1 MKELLSNVLRPK
13 SIDQVIGQSHL
24 LSEGSLIKQMIKNK
38 VLYSLIFYGYPGIGK
53 SSISYALV
61 NDLNVP
67 YQVFNASVDKKEK
80 LISII
85 ETAKQSKGWYVLI
98 VEEIHRL
105 NKDKQD
111 ILLPYLEKGTIYM
124 FASTTENP
132 YFVINPAIRSRCQI
146 LELRKVSVDETFNG
160 LKKTFQQYKLNIK
173 LPDEV
178 LKKICIQTNGDIRSA
193 INIVDVLNFLYKGK
207 TINDKLLKE
216 VMQQSYVVAADY
228 GDEYY
233 DLQSAFHKSMRG
245 SDPDAAIY
253 YLARLLQAGDIESI
267 CRRIIACCYEDVG
280 MANPQL
286 CSRVVNAIHAAKEVG
301 YPECKQIF
309 ATIVIEICLSQKS
322 NTAYIAIMKA
332 LRDVESGKACTVP
345 VHLRDQS
352 YKSASKLGR
361 TGYKYPHDY
370 DGAWV
375 KQEYLPKEL
384 QSKKYYV
391 PSKYSVNEQKL
402 DSYWKQIKNK
412 K

>member
-1 MKELLSNVLRPK
+1 MRELLSNILRPK
-13 SIDQVIGQSHL
+13 SIDQVIGQTHL
-24 LSEGSLIKQMIKNK
+24 LNKDSLITQMVKNK
-38 VLYSLIFYGYPGIGK
+38 TLYSLIFYGYPGIGK

-61 NDLNVP
+61 NDLGVP
-67 YQVFNASVDKKEK
+67 YQVFNASIDKKEK
-80 LISII
+80 LIQII
-85 ETAKQSKGWYVLI
+85 ETARTSKGWYVVIL
-98 VEEIHRL
+98 EEIHRL

-111 ILLPYLEKGTIYM
+111 ILLPYLENGTIYM

-146 LELRKVSVDETFNG
+146 LELQPVSVNETFNG
-160 LKKTFQQYKLNIK
+160 LKKTFKRYKLDIT
-173 LPDEV
+173 LPDEI
-178 LKKICIQTNGDIRSA
+178 LKKICIQTNGDVRSA
-193 INIVDVLNFLYKGK
+193 INIIDVLNFLYKDK
-207 TINDKLLKE
+207 KITDKLLKE

-233 DLQSAFHKSMRG
+233 DLQSAFHKSIRG

-286 CSRVVNAIHAAKEVG
+286 CSRVVNAVHAAKEVG
-301 YPECKQIF
+301 FPECKQIF

-322 NTAYIAIMKA
+322 NSAYMAIMSA
-332 LRDVESGKACTVP
+332 LQDVQNGKAYSVP
-345 VHLRDQS
+345 NHIKDQS

-361 TGYKYPHDY
+361 TGYKYPHDFEN
-370 DGAWV
+370 AWV
-375 KQEYLPKEL
+375 KQDYLPKEL
-384 QSKKYYV
+384 RNKKYYK
-391 PSKYSVNEQKL
+391 PSKYSINEQKL
-402 DSYWKQIKNK
+402 EKYWEELK

>member
-1 MKELLSNVLRPK
+1 MRELLSNILRPK
-13 SIDQVIGQSHL
+13 SIDQVIGQTHL
-24 LSEGSLIKQMIKNK
+24 LNKDSLITQMVKNK
-38 VLYSLIFYGYPGIGK
+38 TLYSLILYGYPGIGK

-61 NDLNVP
+61 NDLGVP
-67 YQVFNASVDKKEK
+67 YQVFNASIDKKEK
-80 LISII
+80 LIQII
-85 ETAKQSKGWYVLI
+85 ETAKASKGWYVVIL
-98 VEEIHRL
+98 EEIHRL

-111 ILLPYLEKGTIYM
+111 ILLPYLENGTIYM

-146 LELRKVSVDETFNG
+146 LELQPVSVDETFNG
-160 LKKTFQQYKLNIK
+160 LKKTFKRYKLDIT
-173 LPDEV
+173 LPDEI
-178 LKKICIQTNGDIRSA
+178 LKKICIQTNGDVRSA
-193 INIVDVLNFLYKGK
+193 INIIDVLNFLYKDK
-207 TINDKLLKE
+207 KITDKLLKE

-286 CSRVVNAIHAAKEVG
+286 CSRVVNAVHAAKEVG
-301 YPECKQIF
+301 FPECKQIF

-322 NTAYIAIMKA
+322 NSAYMAIMSA
-332 LRDVESGKACTVP
+332 LQDVQSGKAYSVP
-345 VHLRDQS
+345 NHIKDQS

-361 TGYKYPHDY
+361 TGYKYPHDFEN
-370 DGAWV
+370 AWV
-375 KQEYLPKEL
+375 KQDYLPKEL
-384 QSKKYYV
+384 RNKKYYK
-391 PSKYSVNEQKL
+391 PSKYSINEQKL
-402 DSYWKQIKNK
+402 EKYWEELK

>member
-1 MKELLSNVLRPK
+1 
-13 SIDQVIGQSHL
+13 
-24 LSEGSLIKQMIKNK
+24 
-38 VLYSLIFYGYPGIGK
+38 
-53 SSISYALV
+53 
-61 NDLNVP
+61 
-67 YQVFNASVDKKEK
+67 
-80 LISII
+80 
-85 ETAKQSKGWYVLI
+85 
-98 VEEIHRL
+98 
-105 NKDKQD
+105 
-111 ILLPYLEKGTIYM
+111 M

-146 LELRKVSVDETFNG
+146 LELQPVSVDEAFEG
-160 LKKTFQQYKLNIK
+160 LKKTFKRYKLNIK

-280 MANPQL
+280 LANPQL
-286 CSRVVNAIHAAKEVG
+286 CSRVVNAVNAAKEVG
-301 YPECKQIF
+301 MPECRQIF

-322 NTAYIAIMKA
+322 NSAYMAIDSA
-332 LRDVESGKACTVP
+332 FQDIQNGKAHNIP
-345 VHLRDQS
+345 AHIKDQS

-370 DGAWV
+370 NNA
-375 KQEYLPKEL
+375 
-384 QSKKYYV
+384 
-391 PSKYSVNEQKL
+391 
-402 DSYWKQIKNK
+402 
-412 K
+412 

>member
-1 MKELLSNVLRPK
+1 MKDLLSSILRPK
-13 SIDQVIGQSHL
+13 TIHQVIGQSHL
-24 LSEGSLIKQMIKNK
+24 LNDNSLIKQMVKNK
-38 VLYSLIFYGYPGIGK
+38 TLYSLILYGYPGIGK

-67 YQVFNASVDKKEK
+67 YQVFNASIDKKEK
-80 LISII
+80 LIQII
-85 ETAKQSKGWYVLI
+85 ETAKLSKGWYVIIL
-98 VEEIHRL
+98 EEIHRL

-111 ILLPYLEKGTIYM
+111 ILLPYLENGTIYM

-146 LELRKVSVDETFNG
+146 FELQPVSVDEAFEG
-160 LKKTFQQYKLNIK
+160 LKKTFKRYKLNIK

-207 TINDKLLKE
+207 VINDKLLKE
-216 VMQQSYVVAADY
+216 VMQQSYVVAANY

-280 MANPQL
+280 LANPQL
-286 CSRVVNAIHAAKEVG
+286 CSRVVNAVNAAKEVG
-301 YPECKQIF
+301 MPECRQIF

-322 NTAYIAIMKA
+322 NSAYMAIDSA
-332 LRDVESGKACTVP
+332 FQDIQNGKAHNIP
-345 VHLRDQS
+345 AHIKDQS

-370 DGAWV
+370 NNAWV
-375 KQEYLPKEL
+375 KQDYLPKEL
-384 QSKKYYV
+384 KNKKYYK
-391 PSKYSVNEQKL
+391 PGKYSINEQKL
-402 DSYWKQIKNK
+402 DKYWKEIKK
-412 K
+412 

>member
-1 MKELLSNVLRPK
+1 MRELLSNILRPK
-13 SIDQVIGQSHL
+13 SIDQVIGQTHL
-24 LSEGSLIKQMIKNK
+24 LNKDSLITQMVKNK
-38 VLYSLIFYGYPGIGK
+38 TLYSLIFYGYPGIGK

-61 NDLNVP
+61 NDLGVP
-67 YQVFNASVDKKEK
+67 YQVFNASIDKKEK
-80 LISII
+80 LIQII
-85 ETAKQSKGWYVLI
+85 ETAKASKGWYVVIL
-98 VEEIHRL
+98 EEIHRL

-111 ILLPYLEKGTIYM
+111 ILLPYLENGTIYM

-146 LELRKVSVDETFNG
+146 LELQPVSVDETFNG
-160 LKKTFQQYKLNIK
+160 LKKTFKRYKLDIT
-173 LPDEV
+173 LPDEI
-178 LKKICIQTNGDIRSA
+178 LKKICIQTNGDVRSA
-193 INIVDVLNFLYKGK
+193 INIIDVLNFLYKDK
-207 TINDKLLKE
+207 KITDKLLKE

-280 MANPQL
+280 IANPQL
-286 CSRVVNAIHAAKEVG
+286 CSRVVNAVHAAKEVG
-301 YPECKQIF
+301 FPECKQIF

-322 NTAYIAIMKA
+322 NSAYMAIMSA
-332 LRDVESGKACTVP
+332 LQDVQSGKAYSVP
-345 VHLRDQS
+345 NHIKDQS

-361 TGYKYPHDY
+361 TGYKYPHDFEN
-370 DGAWV
+370 AWV
-375 KQEYLPKEL
+375 KQDYLPKEL
-384 QSKKYYV
+384 QNKKYYK
-391 PSKYSVNEQKL
+391 PSKYSINEQKL
-402 DSYWKQIKNK
+402 EKYWEELK

>member
-1 MKELLSNVLRPK
+1 MKKLLSNILRPK
-13 SIDQVIGQSHL
+13 SIDQIIGQTHL
-24 LSEGSLIKQMIKNK
+24 LNKDSLITQMIKNK
-38 VLYSLIFYGYPGIGK
+38 TLYSLIFYGYPGIGK

-61 NDLNVP
+61 NDLGVP
-67 YQVFNASVDKKEK
+67 YQVFNASIDKKEK
-80 LISII
+80 LIQII
-85 ETAKQSKGWYVLI
+85 ETAKTSKGWYVVIL
-98 VEEIHRL
+98 EEIHRL

-111 ILLPYLEKGTIYM
+111 ILLPYLENGTIYM

-146 LELRKVSVDETFNG
+146 LELQPVSVDETFNG
-160 LKKTFQQYKLNIK
+160 LKKTFKRYKLDIT
-173 LPDEV
+173 LPDEI
-178 LKKICIQTNGDIRSA
+178 LKKICIQTNGDVRSA
-193 INIVDVLNFLYKGK
+193 INIIDVLNFLYKDK
-207 TINDKLLKE
+207 KITDKLLKE

-286 CSRVVNAIHAAKEVG
+286 CSRVVNAVHAAKEVG
-301 YPECKQIF
+301 FPECKQIF

-322 NTAYIAIMKA
+322 NSAYMAIMTA
-332 LRDVESGKACTVP
+332 LQDVQSGKAYSVP
-345 VHLRDQS
+345 NHIKDQS

-361 TGYKYPHDY
+361 TGYKYPHDFEN
-370 DGAWV
+370 AWV
-375 KQEYLPKEL
+375 KQDYLPKEL
-384 QSKKYYV
+384 RNKKYYK
-391 PSKYSVNEQKL
+391 PSKFSINEQKL
-402 DSYWKQIKNK
+402 EKYWEEIKK
-412 K
+412 

>member
-1 MKELLSNVLRPK
+1 
-13 SIDQVIGQSHL
+13 
-24 LSEGSLIKQMIKNK
+24 
-38 VLYSLIFYGYPGIGK
+38 
-53 SSISYALV
+53 
-61 NDLNVP
+61 
-67 YQVFNASVDKKEK
+67 
-80 LISII
+80 
-85 ETAKQSKGWYVLI
+85 
-98 VEEIHRL
+98 
-105 NKDKQD
+105 
-111 ILLPYLEKGTIYM
+111 M

-146 LELRKVSVDETFNG
+146 LELQPVSVDEAFEG
-160 LKKTFQQYKLNIK
+160 LKKTFKRYKLNIK

-280 MANPQL
+280 LANPQL
-286 CSRVVNAIHAAKEVG
+286 CSRVVNAVNAAKEVG
-301 YPECKQIF
+301 MPECRQIF

-322 NTAYIAIMKA
+322 NSAYMAIDSA
-332 LRDVESGKACTVP
+332 FQDIQNGKAHNIP
-345 VHLRDQS
+345 AHIKDQS

-370 DGAWV
+370 NNAWV
-375 KQEYLPKEL
+375 KQDYLPKEL
-384 QSKKYYV
+384 KNKKYYK
-391 PSKYSVNEQKL
+391 PGKYSINEQKL
-402 DSYWKQIKNK
+402 DKYWKEIKK
-412 K
+412 

>member
-1 MKELLSNVLRPK
+1 MRELLSNILRPK
-13 SIDQVIGQSHL
+13 SIDQVIGQTHL
-24 LSEGSLIKQMIKNK
+24 LNKDSLITQMVKNK
-38 VLYSLIFYGYPGIGK
+38 TLYSLIFYGYPGIGK

-61 NDLNVP
+61 NDLGVP
-67 YQVFNASVDKKEK
+67 YQVFNASIDKKEK
-80 LISII
+80 LIQII
-85 ETAKQSKGWYVLI
+85 ETAKASKGWYVVIL
-98 VEEIHRL
+98 EEIHRL

-111 ILLPYLEKGTIYM
+111 ILLPYLENGTIYM

-146 LELRKVSVDETFNG
+146 LELQPVSVDETFNG
-160 LKKTFQQYKLNIK
+160 LKKTFKRYKLDIT
-173 LPDEV
+173 LPDEI
-178 LKKICIQTNGDIRSA
+178 LKKICIQTNGDVRSA
-193 INIVDVLNFLYKGK
+193 INIIDVLNFLYKDK
-207 TINDKLLKE
+207 KITDKLLKE

-280 MANPQL
+280 IANPQL
-286 CSRVVNAIHAAKEVG
+286 CSRVVNAVHAAKEVG
-301 YPECKQIF
+301 FPECKQIF

-322 NTAYIAIMKA
+322 NSAYMAIMSA
-332 LRDVESGKACTVP
+332 LQDVQSGKAYSVP
-345 VHLRDQS
+345 NHIKDQS

-361 TGYKYPHDY
+361 TGYKYPHDFEN
-370 DGAWV
+370 AWV
-375 KQEYLPKEL
+375 KQDYLPKEIRN
-384 QSKKYYV
+384 KKYYK
-391 PSKYSVNEQKL
+391 PSKYSINEQKL
-402 DSYWKQIKNK
+402 EKYWEELK

>member
-1 MKELLSNVLRPK
+1 MRELLSNILRPK
-13 SIDQVIGQSHL
+13 SIDQVIGQTHL
-24 LSEGSLIKQMIKNK
+24 LNKDSLITQMVKNK
-38 VLYSLIFYGYPGIGK
+38 ILYSLIFYGYPGIGK

-61 NDLNVP
+61 NDLGVP
-67 YQVFNASVDKKEK
+67 YQVFNASIDKKEK
-80 LISII
+80 LIQII
-85 ETAKQSKGWYVLI
+85 ETARTSKGWYVVIL
-98 VEEIHRL
+98 EEIHRL

-111 ILLPYLEKGTIYM
+111 ILLPYLENGTIYM

-146 LELRKVSVDETFNG
+146 LELQPVSVNETFNG
-160 LKKTFQQYKLNIK
+160 LKKTFKRYKLDIT
-173 LPDEV
+173 LPDEI
-178 LKKICIQTNGDIRSA
+178 LKKICIQTNGDVRSA
-193 INIVDVLNFLYKGK
+193 INIIDVLNFLYKDK
-207 TINDKLLKE
+207 KITDKLLKE

-233 DLQSAFHKSMRG
+233 DLQSAFHKSIRG

-286 CSRVVNAIHAAKEVG
+286 CSRVVNAVHAAKEVG
-301 YPECKQIF
+301 FPECKQIF

-322 NTAYIAIMKA
+322 NSAYMAIMSA
-332 LRDVESGKACTVP
+332 LQDVQNGKAYSVP
-345 VHLRDQS
+345 NHIKDQS

-361 TGYKYPHDY
+361 TGYKYPHDFEN
-370 DGAWV
+370 AWV
-375 KQEYLPKEL
+375 KQDYLPKEL
-384 QSKKYYV
+384 RNKKYYK
-391 PSKYSVNEQKL
+391 PSKYSINEQKL
-402 DSYWKQIKNK
+402 EKYWEELK